1 MENKKKKE
9 IDRRDFLKI
18 LGTAGAAIT
27 VTGLPGC
34 GNNKNSSSDNISG
47 EKQPGEMTYRTH
59 PTNGDRISILGYG
72 CMRWPTISNSSA
84 GKMVTRSIRK
94 PSTNW
99 SITLLSMG

>member
-59 PTNGDRISILGYG
+59 PTNGDPHIDSWLRLHALAY
-72 CMRWPTISNSSA
+72 N
-84 GKMVTRSIRK
+84 
-94 PSTNW
+94 
-99 SITLLSMG
+99 LQQ